1 MRVLLLSDTHLTD
14 PKKMPT
20 RLLAE
25 ISTSDCVLHAGD
37 FTSFKVVELLET
49 ESSFIGVAGNND
61 SSELQE
67 KLGYKQRFEL
77 AGYRIGMVH
86 GDLGVGKTTLDRA
99 LNSFADCELDLL
111 IFGHSHQPYLKKHG
125 DTWVV
130 NPGSPT
136 NRRNSPSYS
145 YGLMELG
152 TELQVQLV
160 YY

>member
-1 MRVLLLSDTHLTD
+1 MRVLVLSDTHLTD
-14 PKKMPT
+14 PKKLPV

-25 ISTSDCVLHAGD
+25 ISAADYVLHAGD
-37 FTSFKVVELLET
+37 FTSPKVVALLET

-61 SSELQE
+61 SSELQA
-67 KLGYKQRFEL
+67 KLGYKQLFVL
-77 AGYRIGMVH
+77 TGYRIGMVH

-111 IFGHSHQPYLKKHG
+111 IFGHSHQPYLKKH
-125 DTWVV
+125 DATWIM

-136 NRRNSPSYS
+136 NRRNSPRYS
-145 YGLMELG
+145 YGLLELG